1 MAGHSVRQWSRSHA
15 AQVGNFLKGALL
27 AALPEVFALR
37 NPTETL
43 MEARYNAARAQRR
56 LKPRKLSVPHE
67 LCISTGGEARA
78 MQLRERLQWSNPS
91 FVPCTEPPKP
101 WTGWRDGGYWDERTR
116 VFAPFVRN
124 CHHPRDIAR
133 INRAFRNGSMKAHV
147 NAVNALQSV
156 AWTINV
162 PVLEELKRRLPT
174 FERKYRWRKL
184 DKWWRKS
191 KTPMV

>member
-1 MAGHSVRQWSRSHA
+1 MDALTETERRNRERRGRRSSSPPILSRRPGWPVIASDSGLAPHA

-101 WTGWRDGGYWDERTR
+101 WTGWRDGGYWDE
-116 VFAPFVRN
+116 
-124 CHHPRDIAR
+124 
-133 INRAFRNGSMKAHV
+133 
-147 NAVNALQSV
+147 
-156 AWTINV
+156 
-162 PVLEELKRRLPT
+162 
-174 FERKYRWRKL
+174 
-184 DKWWRKS
+184 
-191 KTPMV
+191 